1 MKPNDSDKPQIQVPS
16 RRDFLG
22 NVYTAMMGIGLA
34 DLISGKAI
42 AKGGDLQL
50 GKPHFPAKAKRGIY
64 LFMSGAPSQLDMY
77 DYKPQMKTM
86 FDKQLSL
93 RMGQCN
99 VKRWTD
105 DLLPLVEDPRDPLG
119 VMDLVTHRAPLSD
132 APALYE
138 TFQKKEDGCIKVVLD
153 PTLASA

>member
-1 MKPNDSDKPQIQVPS
+1 MYAGD
-16 RRDFLG
+16 
-22 NVYTAMMGIGLA
+22 A
-34 DLISGKAI
+34 DIL
-42 AKGGDLQL
+42 
-50 GKPHFPAKAKRGIY
+50 P
-64 LFMSGAPSQLDMY
+64 
-77 DYKPQMKTM
+77 MKTM

-105 DLLPLVEDPRDPLG
+105 DLLPLVEDPQDPLG

-138 TFQKKEDGCIKVVLD
+138 TFQKKDDGCIKVVLE
-153 PTLASA
+153 P